1 MINLIVLSTTIQ
13 ITGGEKRQTGNEKLL
28 KLMTSTV
35 TLTGINGCGHT
46 CISCVTPDKIY
57 FGFRNAINMVDTTT
71 GKILHELATLGSGE
85 EIFIV
90 SSSGELIVL
99 DMYNIIKWSYNMK
112 TKVIKLFK
120 RGMGLSW
127 KPRCL
132 YYYSYTCDLLV
143 GMYERDVD
151 TKTETGITLN
161 KISNRPN

>member
-1 MINLIVLSTTIQ
+1 MMNLIVLSTTIQ
-13 ITGGEKRQTGNEKLL
+13 ITEGEKRQTGNEKLL
-28 KLMTSTV
+28 KLMTSPV
-35 TLTGINGCGHT
+35 LRKSLTLTDINGCGH
-46 CISCVTPDKIY
+46 ISCVTPDKVC
-57 FGFRNAINMVDTTT
+57 FGFRNTIYMVDTTT

-85 EIFIV
+85 IFTA

-99 DMYNIIKWSYNMK
+99 DMYNIIKWSNNMK
-112 TKVIKLFK
+112 TKVIFK

-132 YYYSYTCDLLV
+132 YYSSYTCDLLV